1 MLKAVKPIFAEGKPW
16 MKKEQQKR
24 LDKAGWK
31 FGTVAEFLN
40 LTPEES
46 ELVEIHIALTVH
58 FEMKRNEMKLTQVD
72 LAEKLGSSQSRISKI
87 ENGDPTVS
95 LELLIENLVRMG
107 ATRKEIAE
115 VIAGDAA

>member
-24 LDKAGWK
+24 LEKAGWK

-46 ELVEIHIALTVH
+46 EIV
-58 FEMKRNEMKLTQVD
+58 
-72 LAEKLGSSQSRISKI
+72 
-87 ENGDPTVS
+87 
-95 LELLIENLVRMG
+95 
-107 ATRKEIAE
+107 
-115 VIAGDAA
+115 